1 MRILVIDD
9 DADILQALSLSLTFH
24 WPDCEVLLARD
35 GDEGLRCFREHRPDV
50 VVLDIGLPGLSGLDV
65 LNQIREES
73 GTPVLMLTARS
84 QEADIVRALEMGA
97 DDYVSKPAGYLEL
110 TARIQ
115 SVLRRAQPPSIPVP
129 ALQTYS
135 RGGLTIH
142 FPSRDVEVEGRSVPL
157 TNTEYRL
164 LYHLIRNA
172 GRIVSHRDL
181 LQSAW
186 GSDSYGEDVV
196 RVYVSRLRAKIEPDV
211 ARPRYILT
219 KSGLGYL
226 FAGEA
231 AGTASESIDEV
242 GASAES
248 AAEEESGTGLGNP
261 RRSDLVANGDAPRLR
276 RDLPHEVFSRDSLAR
291 SREIAARAS

>member
-1 MRILVIDD
+1 MRILIIDD
-9 DADILQALSLSLTFH
+9 DADILQALGLSLNFR
-24 WPDCEVLLARD
+24 WPECEVISARD
-35 GDEGLRCFREHRPDV
+35 GEDGLQAFRKHHPDV

-65 LNQIREES
+65 LRVIRDES
-73 GTPVLMLTARS
+73 STPVLMLTARN

-115 SVLRRAQPPSIPVP
+115 SLLRRSQAPPIPVP

-135 RGGLTIH
+135 HGGLTIH
-142 FPSRDVEVEGRSVPL
+142 FPSRDVEVDGRSIPL

-164 LYHLIRNA
+164 LYHLVRNA

-181 LQSAW
+181 LQTAW

-196 RVYVSRLRAKIEPDV
+196 RVYVSRLRAKIEPDP
-211 ARPRYILT
+211 AHPRYIVT

-226 FAGEA
+226 FVGEPGRTVETGQVA
-231 AGTASESIDEV
+231 ATQERP
-242 GASAES
+242 ASA
-248 AAEEESGTGLGNP
+248 
-261 RRSDLVANGDAPRLR
+261 RVR
-276 RDLPHEVFSRDSLAR
+276 
-291 SREIAARAS
+291 AARASAAQTEEPQN

>member
-1 MRILVIDD
+1 MRVLVIDD
-9 DADILQALSLSLTFH
+9 DADILQALSLSLQFR
-24 WPDCEVLLARD
+24 WPECEVVLAPD
-35 GDEGLRCFREHRPDV
+35 GEEGLRCFREQAPDV
-50 VVLDIGLPGLSGLDV
+50 VVLDIGLPGLSGIDV
-65 LNQIREES
+65 LRSIRQDS
-73 GTPVLMLTARS
+73 ATPVLMLTARN

-97 DDYVSKPAGYLEL
+97 DDYVAKPAGYLEL

-115 SVLRRAQPPSIPVP
+115 SLLRRAQPPSVPVP

-135 RGGLTIH
+135 QGGLTIH
-142 FPSRDVEVEGRSVPL
+142 FPSRDVEVDGRSVPL

-164 LYHLIRNA
+164 LYHLVRNA

-231 AGTASESIDEV
+231 AQLVPEPVNEAGSAPESPSEDGTDV
-242 GASAES
+242 GSS
-248 AAEEESGTGLGNP
+248 GPPGKGTGDETDARLF
-261 RRSDLVANGDAPRLR
+261 SDAALT
-276 RDLPHEVFSRDSLAR
+276 VFR
-291 SREIAARAS
+291 AAR

>member
-1 MRILVIDD
+1 MRVLVIDD
-9 DADILQALSLSLTFH
+9 DADILQALSLSLQFR
-24 WPDCEVLLARD
+24 WPECEVVVARD
-35 GDEGLRCFREHRPDV
+35 GEEGLRRFRELPPDV

-65 LNQIREES
+65 LRQVRGES
-73 GTPVLMLTARS
+73 ATPVLMLTARN
-84 QEADIVRALEMGA
+84 QEADVVRALEMGA
-97 DDYVSKPAGYLEL
+97 DDYVAKPAGYLEL

-115 SVLRRAQPPSIPVP
+115 SLLRRAQPPNVPVP

-142 FPSRDVEVEGRSVPL
+142 FPSRDVEVGGKSVPL

-164 LYHLIRNA
+164 LYHLVRNA

-211 ARPRYILT
+211 SRPRYILT
-219 KSGLGYL
+219 KSGMGYL
-226 FAGEA
+226 FAGGEA
-231 AGTASESIDEV
+231 EPTPLGEDRDD
-242 GASAES
+242 GASGAPPDQGGRERK
-248 AAEEESGTGLGNP
+248 
-261 RRSDLVANGDAPRLR
+261 RRSLN
-276 RDLPHEVFSRDSLAR
+276 DLPPDGLAR
-291 SREIAARAS
+291 SSLSSREAVAPAT